1 MIDSGKTC
9 GNTVAKWWFY
19 IGKILQPIV
28 DDCLILFHQWNNLL
42 VFSKNFTTNPLH
54 FPQAKYPANLS
65 LNKLFTQF
73 PHHLLLKL
81 LNNN

>member
-9 GNTVAKWWFY
+9 GNTVELWWFY
-19 IGKILQPIV
+19 PGKILQPIV
-28 DDCLILFHQWNNLL
+28 DDCLIFFHQWNNLI
-42 VFSKNFTTNPLH
+42 VFNKNFTTNPLS
-54 FPQAKYPANLS
+54 FPQAKCPTDLS

>member
-9 GNTVAKWWFY
+9 GNTVKLWWFY
-19 IGKILQPIV
+19 LSKRSQRIV
-28 DDCLILFHQWNNLL
+28 DDCLILFHQWNNLR
-42 VFSKNFTTNPLH
+42 VFSKNFTTNPLP
-54 FPQAKYPANLS
+54 FPQAKHPTDLS
-65 LNKLFTQF
+65 LNKLLTQF